1 MQPKLCGRCGAPVMA
16 GASGCGFC
24 GVAFEGV
31 PAAPKPAGAGEAEIV
46 DLLRKGEKITAIK
59 LHRERFRTGLREA
72 KDAVEALEKKYGIVI
87 RS

>member
-1 MQPKLCGRCGAPVMA
+1 MA
-16 GASGCGFC
+16 GSSACGFC

-31 PAAPKPAGAGEAEIV
+31 PAAGPPVAAADAEIL
-46 DLLRKGEKITAIK
+46 DLLRQGNKIAAIK
-59 LHRERFRTGLREA
+59 VHRERFRTGLREA